1 MNGEPPSPNQIR
13 LRPSSVA
20 RTFRPGAAV
29 GQRGGVEAFLLSPA
43 SAVVFVLSFRPMTT
57 PDRTSVKV
65 GLPTAVSLVIAS
77 MVGTG
82 IFTSL
87 GFQIEYL
94 DSPFALLTLWAVGG
108 GLALCG
114 ALVYGELGA
123 ALPRS
128 GGEYHLISQLYHPS
142 LGFIVG
148 WITTTLGFAGPI
160 ALSAI
165 AFGDYTTAVFPS
177 LSTPH
182 LAAGIV
188 ILCSAIH
195 GTSIK
200 WGSWFQNTFTGLKV
214 LLILVFI
221 GMALRV
227 TPSHTVSVLPSSEGF
242 AELLSPGFAVSL
254 VFVSYAYAGWNAA
267 IYIVG
272 EIRDPQHNMPLSLV
286 LGTGVVTVLYLL
298 LNFVFLYTVPA
309 AEMAGQVEIGHLSGQ
324 VIFGEIGGQIMSL
337 FIALLMV
344 SSVSAMVYLGPR
356 VTQAMGEDTPALRWL
371 AVTTDRDTPIN
382 AILFQAA
389 LALGFIYTSTFE
401 QVLIYTGFTLTLS
414 MILTVAGVFV
424 LRWRMPEVERPYTT
438 WGYPVTPIIF
448 LVVNGWILTYVF
460 IDKPTESLIGLGIVG
475 VGVLLYLG
483 GRWFLFDGALTN
495 ETIRAETLD
504 TESG

>member
-1 MNGEPPSPNQIR
+1 
-13 LRPSSVA
+13 
-20 RTFRPGAAV
+20 
-29 GQRGGVEAFLLSPA
+29 
-43 SAVVFVLSFRPMTT
+43 MTT
-57 PDRTSVKV
+57 PDRTPVKV

-87 GFQIEYL
+87 GFQVEYL
-94 DSPFALLTLWAVGG
+94 NSPFALLTLWAVGG

-128 GGEYHLISQLYHPS
+128 GGEYHLISTLYHPS

-177 LSTPH
+177 LSSTH

-188 ILCSAIH
+188 LVCSAIH

-221 GMALRV
+221 GMAV
-227 TPSHTVSVLPSSEGF
+227 QADPTHTVSVVPSAEGLT
-242 AELLSPGFAVSL
+242 ELLSPGFAVAL
-254 VFVSYAYAGWNAA
+254 VFVSYAYAGWNGA

-272 EIRDPQHNMPLSLV
+272 EIRDPQRNMPLSLL
-286 LGTGVVTVLYLL
+286 LGTGLVTVLYLL

-309 AEMAGQVEIGHLSGQ
+309 AEMAGQVEVGHLSGQ
-324 VIFGEIGGQIMSL
+324 VIFGEVGGQIMSL
-337 FIALLMV
+337 FIALLLV

-356 VTQAMGEDTPALRWL
+356 VTQAMGEDTPTLGWL
-371 AVTTDRDTPIN
+371 AVTTERGTPLN
-382 AILFQAA
+382 AIVFQAV
-389 LALGFIYTSTFE
+389 LALGFLYTSTFE

-448 LVVNGWILTYVF
+448 LAVNAWIVAYVF
-460 IDKPTESLIGLGIVG
+460 IDKPTESMIGLGIIG
-475 VGVLLYLG
+475 VGILLYLG
-483 GRWFLFDGALTN
+483 SRWFLFE
-495 ETIRAETLD
+495 ETPTDDAVPAD
-504 TESG
+504 VP